1 MSVTILSSL
10 GIFISNLQE
19 NAVLTFIVWII
30 IGLLVGYI
38 GSKILNKTD
47 LRLLRY
53 VLLSIVGA
61 MVGGYL
67 AQQLGKP
74 GVSGLDLYSLIVA
87 VVGAGVFLIVYHA
100 IFRRRR
106 FLDMR

>member
-1 MSVTILSSL
+1 MSVLIFSSL
-10 GIFISNLQE
+10 GIFMTNLQE
-19 NAVLTFIVWII
+19 NAVLTFVAWII
-30 IGLLVGYI
+30 IGLIVGYI

-47 LRLLRY
+47 HRLFRY

-67 AQQLGKP
+67 AQLLGKP
-74 GVSGLDLYSLIVA
+74 GVSGLDLYSLLVA

-106 FLDMR
+106 FPDMR

>member
-10 GIFISNLQE
+10 GIFMTNLQE
-19 NAVLTFIVWII
+19 NAVLTFVAWII

-47 LRLLRY
+47 LRLFRY

-67 AQQLGKP
+67 AQLLGKP

-87 VVGAGVFLIVYHA
+87 VAGAGVFLIVYHA